1 MSPSAKKR
9 LKNTVVSK
17 MQDEE
22 PRDKIQQP
30 VSKVIA
36 RNRLKVVLKNL
47 SLLKLLESSNPR
59 TQELHNLAKRCWNSL
74 LRVPKIR
81 RVSSGHED
89 VWDTV
94 EQNNKDLQEAGCP
107 NKKLDSKKSESLR
120 EPEDPEQSR
129 PKAALREGHTAQQAV
144 PHEEEWPEPEVPV
157 TSKGRGRPTG
167 PGAQERQ
174 SPTADP
180 RIVFLKT
187 HQYRPPVEDMK
198 QLDTADQWTWCEG
211 LPTRVHLPGP
221 RVMCR
226 PSALRWVK
234 RCCTRLCSASLE
246 LPMVRPYKL
255 TQVGAL
261 GKEGTGSVVLRWVIH
276 CLEASGGAICYGSES
291 HRSPSVNLGARGV
304 RRGRRSRNH
313 LNRRDGRENSR
324 VYK

>member
-74 LRVPKIR
+74 FRVPKIR

-107 NKKLDSKKSESLR
+107 NKKLDSKKSEPLR

-144 PHEEEWPEPEVPV
+144 PHEEERPEPEVPV
-157 TSKGRGRPTG
+157 TSKSRGLPTG

-180 RIVFLKT
+180 RVVFLKT
-187 HQYRPPVEDMK
+187 HQYRPPMEDMK
-198 QLDTADQWTWCEG
+198 QLDTADQWIWCEG

-246 LPMVRPYKL
+246 LPMARPYK
-255 TQVGAL
+255 V
-261 GKEGTGSVVLRWVIH
+261 
-276 CLEASGGAICYGSES
+276 
-291 HRSPSVNLGARGV
+291 GV

-313 LNRRDGRENSR
+313 LNGRDGRENSR